1 MDNEL
6 PKDTEGL
13 TGTEGEVRSSDGFSK
28 RVVKKS
34 SKRNSKSAS
43 GTEEGAEITGTDA
56 ESAITGAETGPT
68 ETSSAAATKRT
79 GKRTAKTAAKTTENV
94 INFHVTIINGI
105 NLGLSILTKI
115 EEFRDTNPEQV
126 KELAKALVDF
136 ENEFGIKT
144 EMSGKAAAII
154 NLVYAAIGVYAPVV
168 IKHNITKALKGDGNA
183 TS

>member
-6 PKDTEGL
+6 PKDTEGSG
-13 TGTEGEVRSSDGFSK
+13 GTEGEVRSADGFSR
-28 RVVKKS
+28 RVVKKP
-34 SKRNSKSAS
+34 SKRNNKSAS

-56 ESAITGAETGPT
+56 ESAITGTETGPT
-68 ETSSAAATKRT
+68 ETSSGTTKRT
-79 GKRTAKTAAKTTENV
+79 AKRTNKTAAKTTENV

-126 KELAKALVDF
+126 NELAKALVDF

-168 IKHNITKALKGDGNA
+168 IKHNISKALKGDGNA
-183 TS
+183 AS